1 MTLERNHEVQETS
14 SGSLGVTMK
23 ITKSIVNNGASTL
36 RSEALEK
43 KGATDVSSKKT
54 AANSSDRVEL
64 SVNRAKIDQLTSA
77 LASMESTNTGKI
89 ESIKSSIA
97 DGTYNVSG
105 RAVAE
110 KMLQSIGLL
119 KAGGDESE

>member
-1 MTLERNHEVQETS
+1 
-14 SGSLGVTMK
+14 MK
-23 ITKSIVNNGASTL
+23 ITNSTVSNGVSTL

-43 KGATDVSSKKT
+43 KGATDGSSKNP
-54 AANSSDRVEL
+54 AAHSSDRVEL
-64 SVNRAKIDQLTSA
+64 SVNRAKIEQFTSA

-119 KAGGDESE
+119 KAGSDENN

>member
-23 ITKSIVNNGASTL
+23 ITNSTVTNGASTL

-54 AANSSDRVEL
+54 AANNSDRVEL

-77 LASMESTNTGKI
+77 LASLESTNTGKI

-119 KAGGDESE
+119 KAGTDEIE

>member
-1 MTLERNHEVQETS
+1 
-14 SGSLGVTMK
+14 MK
-23 ITKSIVNNGASTL
+23 ITNSTVSNGVATL

-43 KGATDVSSKKT
+43 KGAADGSSKN
-54 AANSSDRVEL
+54 AAASTSDRVEL
-64 SVNRAKIDQLTSA
+64 SVNRAKIDHFTNA

-97 DGTYNVSG
+97 DGTYTVSG

-119 KAGGDESE
+119 KAGSDEND

>member
-1 MTLERNHEVQETS
+1 
-14 SGSLGVTMK
+14 MK
-23 ITKSIVNNGASTL
+23 ITNSTVKSGVATL

-43 KGATDVSSKKT
+43 KGAAGVSSKKSGAKT
-54 AANSSDRVEL
+54 SDRVEL
-64 SVNRAKIDQLTSA
+64 SVNRAKIDQFTSA
-77 LASMESTNTGKI
+77 LLSLESTNTGKI

-97 DGTYNVSG
+97 DGTYSVSG

-119 KAGGDESE
+119 KAGSDGND

>member
-1 MTLERNHEVQETS
+1 
-14 SGSLGVTMK
+14 LGVTMK
-23 ITKSIVNNGASTL
+23 ITKSTVNNGASTL

-54 AANSSDRVEL
+54 GANSSDRVEL
-64 SVNRAKIDQLTSA
+64 SVNRAKIDQLTSV

-119 KAGGDESE
+119 KAGKDEND